1 MGLRVL
7 VLLVLLL
14 AALTR
19 AGMAQAQEALGA
31 ADRAMVVFDGEAL
44 FEVRGVSA
52 LPAAERGRLIHGRLM
67 AAAADPGFDPAA
79 IAVTA
84 VEDGLEIGAPGRPL
98 VVVYPADARLE
109 EVQPHVLATA
119 IQSRLARAIADY
131 RAARTPEGLRRAVW
145 HAVLWTVAY
154 AVAIAALVMA
164 WRAARAV
171 TDRHVAAR
179 IAVWEERARNVVRL
193 TALWDTVRAAL
204 RIGFL
209 AVGLLATYVWLDAV
223 LLALP
228 WTREAGSAA
237 LALVSSPILR
247 LAGGLVAAIPQ
258 LIALALVVVLTVAA
272 LRICA
277 RFFALVAAGT
287 LRLSGFDPEW
297 AVPTQRLVRLAII
310 LAGAIMAY
318 PYVPGSSTE
327 AFKAIGLFAGVV
339 FSLGASSIVAN
350 LVAGQSLIY
359 RRAFRVGDRVSIAE
373 VTGDVEE
380 LSAQATFIRTSKNER
395 VTIPNAI
402 VLSSQVTN
410 YSHFA
415 RDQGLI
421 LHTEVGIG
429 YEVAWKD
436 VEEMLLE
443 AARRTPGALREP
455 PAFVLQKALA
465 DFSPIYEVNVHVR
478 DPQTMPATYSALH
491 ASIQDVFAER
501 GVQIMTPHYVADPK
515 TEKIPPVSG

>member
-204 RIGFL
+204 R
-209 AVGLLATYVWLDAV
+209 
-223 LLALP
+223 
-228 WTREAGSAA
+228 S
-237 LALVSSPILR
+237 
-247 LAGGLVAAIPQ
+247 
-258 LIALALVVVLTVAA
+258 
-272 LRICA
+272 
-277 RFFALVAAGT
+277 
-287 LRLSGFDPEW
+287 
-297 AVPTQRLVRLAII
+297 
-310 LAGAIMAY
+310 
-318 PYVPGSSTE
+318 
-327 AFKAIGLFAGVV
+327 
-339 FSLGASSIVAN
+339 ASS
-350 LVAGQSLIY
+350 
-359 RRAFRVGDRVSIAE
+359 R
-373 VTGDVEE
+373 
-380 LSAQATFIRTSKNER
+380 SACSRPTSGSMPCSWR
-395 VTIPNAI
+395 CPG
-402 VLSSQVTN
+402 
-410 YSHFA
+410 
-415 RDQGLI
+415 R
-421 LHTEVGIG
+421 
-429 YEVAWKD
+429 
-436 VEEMLLE
+436 
-443 AARRTPGALREP
+443 ARRGARRWRWCP
-455 PAFVLQKALA
+455 VRYCASPAAW
-465 DFSPIYEVNVHVR
+465 SR
-478 DPQTMPATYSALH
+478 RSR
-491 ASIQDVFAER
+491 S
-501 GVQIMTPHYVADPK
+501 
-515 TEKIPPVSG
+515 

>member
-1 MGLRVL
+1 
-7 VLLVLLL
+7 
-14 AALTR
+14 
-19 AGMAQAQEALGA
+19 
-31 ADRAMVVFDGEAL
+31 
-44 FEVRGVSA
+44 
-52 LPAAERGRLIHGRLM
+52 M

-179 IAVWEERARNVVRL
+179 IALGGAGAQR
-193 TALWDTVRAAL
+193 RAADGAL
-204 RIGFL
+204 GHGPRGAQIGFI

-287 LRLSGFDPEW
+287 LRLSEYDPEW

-318 PYVPGSSTE
+318 PYVPGSSDR
-327 AFKAIGLFAGVV
+327 GLP
-339 FSLGASSIVAN
+339 
-350 LVAGQSLIY
+350 
-359 RRAFRVGDRVSIAE
+359 GDRPLRRRGVLARSELDRGEPGCRAVTDLPPRLPGRRPGDHRRRDRRRGGAE
-373 VTGDVEE
+373 RPGHFHPHLEERAGDDPECD
-380 LSAQATFIRTSKNER
+380 L
-395 VTIPNAI
+395 
-402 VLSSQVTN
+402 LSSQVTN

-465 DFSPIYEVNVHVR
+465 DFSPVYEVNVHVR

-515 TEKIPPVSG
+515 AEKIPPVSGAM